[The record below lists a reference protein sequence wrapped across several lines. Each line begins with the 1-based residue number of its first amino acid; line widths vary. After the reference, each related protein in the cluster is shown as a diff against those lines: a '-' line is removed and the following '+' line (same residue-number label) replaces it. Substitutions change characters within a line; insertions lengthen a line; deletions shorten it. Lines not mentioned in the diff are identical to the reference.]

1 MNLVE
6 DEPEAVALPKEDG
19 EAALEAWKAGHLLA
33 DVAVSRRAERG
44 IVDIPGSLRILAL
57 TPLLSYRPPDDTSQS
72 QSA

>member
-33 DVAVSRRAERG
+33 DVAVSRRAERPAVSG
-44 IVDIPGSLRILAL
+44 V
-57 TPLLSYRPPDDTSQS
+57 RP
-72 QSA
+72 SAAAGARRRSTMAKCR